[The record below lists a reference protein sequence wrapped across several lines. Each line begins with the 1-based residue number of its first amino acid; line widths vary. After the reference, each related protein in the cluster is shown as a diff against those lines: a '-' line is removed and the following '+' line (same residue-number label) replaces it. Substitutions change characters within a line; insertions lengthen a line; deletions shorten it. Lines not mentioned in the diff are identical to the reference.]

1 MIGSAVSEPP
11 PLLVG
16 QLAGPLEQ
24 PGVQVEDVAGERLAA
39 RRPAQQ
45 QRELPVGVRV
55 LGEVVV
61 DHERVPAL
69 VEEVLPHR
77 GARERRHPLD
87 RRGLRRGG
95 GDDDRVLHRALVL
108 EAVVDLG
115 DGRALLADRD
125 VDADHVGV
133 ALVQDRVDRDRRL
146 AGAAVADDQLALAAA
161 DVGHRVD
168 RLDPGLE
175 RLLHRLA
182 LDHARRL
189 PLERARLGRLDRAL
203 AVERIAERVDDAAEQ
218 PLADR
223 DARHLAGAAD
233 GLALPDLLPV
243 AEERDADVVLLEVER
258 EADDVVLEL
267 EHLEGDRVLEAVDAR
282 DSVAELEHRADLR
295 EVGRDVV
302 LLDPLLEDRG
312 DLFGA

>member
-11 PLLVG
+11 PSLVG

-24 PGVQVEDVAGERLAA
+24 PRVEVEDVARERLAA
-39 RRPAQQ
+39 RRAAQQ
-45 QRELPVGVRV
+45 QRELPVRVGVLR
-55 LGEVVV
+55 EVVV

-69 VEEVLPHR
+69 VEEVLAHR

-87 RRGLRRGG
+87 RRGLGRGG
-95 GDDDRVLHRALVL
+95 GDDDRVLHRTLVL
-108 EAVVDLG
+108 EPVVDLG
-115 DGRALLADRD
+115 DGRPLLADRD

-161 DVGHRVD
+161 DIRHRVD
-168 RLDPGLE
+168 RLDPRLE
-175 RLLHRLA
+175 RLLHGLA
-182 LDHARRL
+182 LDHAGRL
-189 PLERARLGRLDRAL
+189 PLERAGLGRLDRAL
-203 AVERIAERVDDAAEQ
+203 AVERVAERVDDAAEQ
-218 PLADR
+218 ALADR

-233 GLALPDLLPV
+233 GLALLDLLPV
-243 AEERDADVVLLEVER
+243 AEERDADVVLFEVER

-267 EHLEGDRVLEAVDAR
+267 EHLEGDRVFEAVDAR
-282 DSVAELEHRADLR
+282 DPVAELEHRADLR

-302 LLDPLLEDRG
+302 LLDPLLQDRG
-312 DLFGA
+312 DLFRA